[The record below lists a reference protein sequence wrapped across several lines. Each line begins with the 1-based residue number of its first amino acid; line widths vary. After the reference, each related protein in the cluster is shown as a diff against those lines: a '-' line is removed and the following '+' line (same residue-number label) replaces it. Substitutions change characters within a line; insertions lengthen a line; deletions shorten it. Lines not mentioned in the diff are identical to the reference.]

1 MNGLSL
7 KAKLSIAAGGAILL
21 VGIILTADNFISAKA
36 HLEQNLKSQVIDMG
50 NTFAASVNYWFNSK
64 ASAIKAFSADPA
76 NEADII
82 KSLQQTKN
90 SGDFENVFYAK
101 TDGTQLNANAVVLP
115 DGNNDPRKWDW
126 YQKATANVSDVY
138 VSPPSIAAATGE
150 FVVSLGKAVQQNA
163 QTIAVLGV
171 DVTVTELLSQLK
183 KVQLPGNGSAF
194 LINANGIILVHSDD
208 KLLSKPIGDLYPGV
222 DYQALRAMS
231 AGEYQLMEVN
241 GRMERVYSS
250 PVAEQNQLLVLVL
263 DDEKVT
269 ASLYAQMWTSI
280 GVLLVVLLVS
290 LGGFTLM
297 CNALFRPLGVVSRAL
312 AKIADGNGDLT
323 QRIPLTNQDEVGEL
337 AQNFNKFIDSL
348 HQLIAHIRQQA
359 KEIDHEAQNGL
370 QRTQTSVSELNRQQQ
385 EITMVATAVT
395 EMASATQEIANNAEQ
410 TAARA
415 IESANSSESGKEL
428 VEKTRESI
436 SSLANG
442 VTEATEVI
450 AQLDHHAQEINGI
463 LSTIKGIAEQTN
475 LLALNAAI
483 EAARAGEQGRGFAVV
498 ADEVRVLSQRTAA
511 STTEIQST
519 IETLQKTT
527 KVAVNIMALS
537 RDMAS
542 HSVQDAMDA
551 SHALEEITAAVSSI
565 SDMANQ
571 IATAAEEQTQV
582 TGEITT
588 NVTAIKDVADEIAD
602 GAIQS
607 QDDARK
613 LRGLAD
619 DLNGKVSNFIL

>member
-1 MNGLSL
+1 
-7 KAKLSIAAGGAILL
+7 
-21 VGIILTADNFISAKA
+21 
-36 HLEQNLKSQVIDMG
+36 
-50 NTFAASVNYWFNSK
+50 
-64 ASAIKAFSADPA
+64 
-76 NEADII
+76 
-82 KSLQQTKN
+82 
-90 SGDFENVFYAK
+90 
-101 TDGTQLNANAVVLP
+101 
-115 DGNNDPRKWDW
+115 
-126 YQKATANVSDVY
+126 
-138 VSPPSIAAATGE
+138 
-150 FVVSLGKAVQQNA
+150 
-163 QTIAVLGV
+163 
-171 DVTVTELLSQLK
+171 
-183 KVQLPGNGSAF
+183 
-194 LINANGIILVHSDD
+194 
-208 KLLSKPIGDLYPGV
+208 
-222 DYQALRAMS
+222 
-231 AGEYQLMEVN
+231 
-241 GRMERVYSS
+241 
-250 PVAEQNQLLVLVL
+250 
-263 DDEKVT
+263 
-269 ASLYAQMWTSI
+269 
-280 GVLLVVLLVS
+280 
-290 LGGFTLM
+290 
-297 CNALFRPLGVVSRAL
+297 
-312 AKIADGNGDLT
+312 
-323 QRIPLTNQDEVGEL
+323 
-337 AQNFNKFIDSL
+337 
-348 HQLIAHIRQQA
+348 
-359 KEIDHEAQNGL
+359 
-370 QRTQTSVSELNRQQQ
+370 
-385 EITMVATAVT
+385 VT

-415 IESANSSESGKEL
+415 IESANSSESGKKL

-442 VTEATEVI
+442 VSEATEVI

-602 GAIQS
+602 GALQS

>member
-82 KSLQQTKN
+82 KSLRQTKN

-126 YQKATANVSDVY
+126 YQKAMANVSDVY

>member
-7 KAKLSIAAGGAILL
+7 KAKLSIAASGAILL
-21 VGIILTADNFISAKA
+21 VGVILTTDNFISAKS
-36 HLEQNLKSQVIDMG
+36 HLEQNLKSQVVDMG

-64 ASAIKAFSADPA
+64 SSAIKAFSADPG

-82 KSLQQTKN
+82 KSLKQTKN

-101 TDGTQLNANAVVLP
+101 TDGTQLNANGVVLP

-126 YQKATANVSDVY
+126 YQKATANVNDVY

-150 FVVSLGKAVQQNA
+150 FVVSLGKAVQTNTQI
-163 QTIAVLGV
+163 IAILGV

-194 LINANGIILVHSDD
+194 LINANGIILVHSDN

-222 DYQALRAMS
+222 DYQSLRAMS
-231 AGEYQLMEVN
+231 AGEYRLMEVN

-250 PVAEQNQLLVLVL
+250 PIAEQNQLLVLVL

-269 ASLYAQMWTSI
+269 SQLYAQMWTSI

-415 IESANSSESGKEL
+415 IESANSSESGKKL

-442 VTEATEVI
+442 VSEATEVI

-602 GAIQS
+602 GAIHS
-607 QDDARK
+607 QNDARK
-613 LRGLAD
+613 LHGLAD

>member
-21 VGIILTADNFISAKA
+21 VGIILTAENFISAKA

-126 YQKATANVSDVY
+126 YQKAMANVSDVY

>member
-126 YQKATANVSDVY
+126 YQKAMANVSDVY